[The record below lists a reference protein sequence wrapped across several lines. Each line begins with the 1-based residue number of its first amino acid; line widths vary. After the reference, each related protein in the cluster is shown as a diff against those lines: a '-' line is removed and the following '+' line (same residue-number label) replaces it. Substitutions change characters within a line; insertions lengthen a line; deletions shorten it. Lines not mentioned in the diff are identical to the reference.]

1 MTLHRT
7 HLINSNVLFELCN
20 CIISIIINTIILKI
34 LKIIITIINTLT
46 AKNIYLIFLLLIIT
60 QYNAMSH
67 GLRSQ
72 FV

>member
-7 HLINSNVLFELCN
+7 HLINSNVLFALSN
-20 CIISIIINTIILKI
+20 CIIIIINTIILKI

-46 AKNIYLIFLLLIIT
+46 AKNIYLIFLLPIIT